1 MKTRLSRKGVDL
13 GPPKNSGVFGLFD
26 SMIKET
32 CRISEDEL
40 DLLCDIAT
48 EDELDLAIADHLTFV
63 EKRQLLTFLQQKIY
77 NKIEP

>member
-13 GPPKNSGVFGLFD
+13 GEARNGGIFGLFD

-32 CRISEDEL
+32 CRVSEDEL

-48 EDELDLAIADHLTFV
+48 EDELDLAVADNLSFG
-63 EKRQLLTFLQQKIY
+63 EKRLLLKFLEEKIY
-77 NKIEP
+77 NKA

>member
-1 MKTRLSRKGVDL
+1 MKTRLSRKGVNL
-13 GPPKNSGVFGLFD
+13 GEAKNGGIFGLFD

-48 EDELDLAIADHLTFV
+48 EDELDLAVADDLSFG
-63 EKRQLLTFLQQKIY
+63 EKRQLLKFLEEKIY
-77 NKIEP
+77 NKS

>member
-13 GPPKNSGVFGLFD
+13 GEDRQGGMFGLFD
-26 SMIKET
+26 SLIKET

-48 EDELDLAIADHLTFV
+48 DDEIELAIAENLTFAQ
-63 EKRQLLTFLQQKIY
+63 KRDLLKFLEEKIY
-77 NKIEP
+77 NKA

>member
-13 GPPKNSGVFGLFD
+13 GEARNGGIFGLFD

-32 CRISEDEL
+32 CRVSEVEL

-48 EDELDLAIADHLTFV
+48 EDELDLAVADNLAFG
-63 EKRQLLTFLQQKIY
+63 EKRLLLKFLEEKIY
-77 NKIEP
+77 NKA

>member
-13 GPPKNSGVFGLFD
+13 GEARNGGIFGLFD

-32 CRISEDEL
+32 CRVSEDEL

-48 EDELDLAIADHLTFV
+48 EDELDLAVADNLSFG
-63 EKRQLLTFLQQKIY
+63 EKRQLLKFLEEKIY
-77 NKIEP
+77 NKV

>member
-13 GPPKNSGVFGLFD
+13 GEARNGGIFGLMD
-26 SMIKET
+26 SLMKET

-48 EDELDLAIADHLTFV
+48 NDELDLAMADNLTFAQ
-63 EKRQLLTFLQQKIY
+63 KRELLKFLEEKIY
-77 NKIEP
+77 NQA

>member
-13 GPPKNSGVFGLFD
+13 GEARNGGIFGLFD

-32 CRISEDEL
+32 CRVSEDEL

-48 EDELDLAIADHLTFV
+48 EDELDLAIADGLTFG
-63 EKRQLLTFLQQKIY
+63 EKRQLLIFLQEKIY
-77 NKIEP
+77 NKA

>member
-13 GPPKNSGVFGLFD
+13 GEARNGGIFGMFD
-26 SMIKET
+26 SLIKET

-48 EDELDLAIADHLTFV
+48 DDELELAIAENLTFAQ
-63 EKRQLLTFLQQKIY
+63 KRALLIFLEEKIY
-77 NKIEP
+77 NKA

>member
-13 GPPKNSGVFGLFD
+13 GEARNGGIFGLMD
-26 SMIKET
+26 SLMKET

-48 EDELDLAIADHLTFV
+48 DDELDLAMADNLTFAQ
-63 EKRQLLTFLQQKIY
+63 KRELLKFLEEKIY
-77 NKIEP
+77 NQA